1 VDRTGPK
8 RGFGLRDKLCRQ
20 RGNPL
25 SVSSDVIKKT
35 TRWTDAVFRERP
47 RSAAGLFT
55 VGVLPGEG
63 IGPEVISAA
72 LEVLSAVA
80 SSGGA
85 RFETRTG
92 GAIGREAEVASG
104 RPLSEEVAAFCAEV
118 FERGGAVLAGPGGG
132 RFVYDLRR
140 RFDLFCKL
148 SPLRPIAP
156 LLDAGR
162 LKAHGVAGADIL
174 LVRENMGGVY
184 QGQWRE
190 TVDDREGRLCEHSFR
205 YSERQVRRLLEVATR
220 LATGR
225 RGRLSVVI
233 KDSGVP
239 GMSAL
244 WRDLGRDVGSSAQVE
259 VRFVDI
265 DLAAY
270 LLMQDPLS
278 FDVIAAPNLFGDVLA
293 DLGAVLLSSR
303 GLSYS
308 GNFSEEG
315 AAVYQTNHGSALDL
329 AGQGRANPLGQIA
342 SLAMMLRESFGLA
355 REAGWIDSSI
365 EEVMHQGFRTFD
377 VAEPGTTVVGTAEMG
392 GHIASAVRGL
402 ARRAE

>member
-1 VDRTGPK
+1 MSVRTDLINAT
-8 RGFGLRDKLCRQ
+8 R
-20 RGNPL
+20 
-25 SVSSDVIKKT
+25 
-35 TRWTDAVFRERP
+35 RWTDAVFQVRP
-47 RSAAGLFT
+47 RPSGTLT

-63 IGPEVISAA
+63 VGPDVTAAA
-72 LEVLSAVA
+72 LAVLSAVG
-80 SSGGA
+80 SVSDA
-85 RFETRTG
+85 RFEIRSG
-92 GAIGREAEVASG
+92 GPIGREAEASSG
-104 RPLSEEVAAFCAEV
+104 RALTGQVCSFCEDV
-118 FERGGAVLAGPGGG
+118 FGSGGAVLAGPGGG

-148 SPLRPIAP
+148 SPLRPIAA

-162 LKAHGVAGADIL
+162 MKAQNVAGADIL
-174 LVRENMGGVY
+174 LVRENVGGVY
-184 QGQWRE
+184 QGEWRE
-190 TVDDREGRLCEHSFR
+190 TADEREGRLCEHSFR
-205 YSERQVRRLLEVATR
+205 YSERQVRRILGVAAR
-220 LATGR
+220 LAGGR

-244 WRDLGRDVGSSAQVE
+244 WRDLGREEAAAAGVDVG
-259 VRFVDI
+259 FVDI

-270 LLMQDPLS
+270 RLIQDPLS

-303 GLSYS
+303 GVSFS
-308 GNFSEEG
+308 GNFSESG

-355 REAGWIDSSI
+355 REAGWIDAGV
-365 EEVMHQGFRTFD
+365 EEVMRQGFRTFD
-377 VAEPGTTVVGTAEMG
+377 VTQPGTNEVGTAEMG
-392 GHIASAVRGL
+392 ERVAAAVRKQ
-402 ARRAE
+402 ARPD